1 MYSVVDFDPA
11 TLKGH
16 CRVNSFPGTHVQL
29 SDCVIC
35 HLGTSKKQ
43 LSVSLETGQGQF
55 RLLWE
60 LANFNN
66 FSGLPGVGAHP
77 SCLVPSPGVI
87 KTVEY
92 WP

>member
-1 MYSVVDFDPA
+1 MRA
-11 TLKGH
+11 KH
-16 CRVNSFPGTHVQL
+16 
-29 SDCVIC
+29 
-35 HLGTSKKQ
+35 
-43 LSVSLETGQGQF
+43 GQGPLF
-55 RLLWE
+55 WPLWE